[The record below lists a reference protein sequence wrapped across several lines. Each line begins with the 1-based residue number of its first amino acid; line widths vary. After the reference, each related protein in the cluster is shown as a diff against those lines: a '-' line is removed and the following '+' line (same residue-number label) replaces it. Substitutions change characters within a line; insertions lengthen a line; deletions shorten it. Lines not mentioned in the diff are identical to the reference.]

1 VQAKLEDEIKALRDT
16 VDLQEY
22 EHRMAESKY
31 QKDLKK
37 RIEEEV
43 EDTTKQNEE
52 IAQRWS
58 IVTALEVPQELAKQ
72 IEAQHQVFWSTFCHM
87 CIFD

>member
-1 VQAKLEDEIKALRDT
+1 
-16 VDLQEY
+16 
-22 EHRMAESKY
+22 
-31 QKDLKK
+31 LKK

-72 IEAQHQVFWSTFCHM
+72 IEAQHQVFWSIVCRM

>member
-31 QKDLKK
+31 QKVYPSSQ
-37 RIEEEV
+37 EPFAQFNFAV
-43 EDTTKQNEE
+43 E
-52 IAQRWS
+52 
-58 IVTALEVPQELAKQ
+58 L
-72 IEAQHQVFWSTFCHM
+72 QVET
-87 CIFD
+87 